1 MTAANA
7 AVSLLHLE
15 ALLRGAITLPLMENF
30 WPEIAAADARWLD
43 RHHGLGLIRFAI
55 ITVGQPGSI
64 RFILW
69 RGAFRHNPAQIDKGL

>member
-1 MTAANA
+1 MPPGTF
-7 AVSLLHLE
+7 VTL
-15 ALLRGAITLPLMENF
+15 GAITLPLMENF

-64 RFILW
+64 RFTLW